1 MKQLHFQEKYPI
13 TVVDIAKTETTFES
27 ATAIADSS

>member
-13 TVVDIAKTETTFES
+13 TVLDICKTETKHTS
-27 ATAIADSS
+27 VADIVD